1 MKIDNI
7 TAELKIYEIGKNNNI
22 ENLGQHLTY
31 NCEYDK
37 PIIFPK
43 FQLPNEVIN
52 ELIKND
58 FDVMM
63 I

>member
-1 MKIDNI
+1 
-7 TAELKIYEIGKNNNI
+7 LKIYEIGKNNNI